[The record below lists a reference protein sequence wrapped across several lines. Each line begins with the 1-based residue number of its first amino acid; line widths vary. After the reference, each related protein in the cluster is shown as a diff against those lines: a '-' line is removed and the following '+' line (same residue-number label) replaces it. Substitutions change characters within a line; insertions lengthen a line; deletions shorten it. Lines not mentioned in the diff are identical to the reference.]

1 MLHDKAFN
9 IAKNLK
15 YDEYQ
20 RSLASVVYKYFDKK
34 PTSLADKS
42 AFGGGIKSITQ
53 TNYQKTQENKSTLN
67 FCRPYL
73 GADLADMQL
82 ISNLIKEFIFYYSW
96 VIPLKDKKG
105 ITITNPFQQ
114 ISKESNPKPNKSWVN
129 KGSEFYNGSVKS
141 WLEKIARNIF
151 NT

>member
-9 IAKNLK
+9 TAKNLK

-20 RSLASVVYKYFDKK
+20 RGLASVVYKFFDKK

-42 AFGGGIKSITQ
+42 AFDGGIKSITQ

-67 FCRPYL
+67 FYRPYL

-82 ISNLIKEFIFYYSW
+82 ISSFN
-96 VIPLKDKKG
+96 KG
-105 ITITNPFQQ
+105 IYFLLLMGYSFET
-114 ISKESNPKPNKSWVN
+114 
-129 KGSEFYNGSVKS
+129 
-141 WLEKIARNIF
+141 
-151 NT
+151 

>member
-9 IAKNLK
+9 TPKNLK

-20 RSLASVVYKYFDKK
+20 RGLASVIHKFFDKK

-67 FCRPYL
+67 FYRPYL

-82 ISNLIKEFIFYYSW
+82 ISSFN
-96 VIPLKDKKG
+96 KG
-105 ITITNPFQQ
+105 IYFLLLMGYSFET
-114 ISKESNPKPNKSWVN
+114 
-129 KGSEFYNGSVKS
+129 
-141 WLEKIARNIF
+141 
-151 NT
+151 